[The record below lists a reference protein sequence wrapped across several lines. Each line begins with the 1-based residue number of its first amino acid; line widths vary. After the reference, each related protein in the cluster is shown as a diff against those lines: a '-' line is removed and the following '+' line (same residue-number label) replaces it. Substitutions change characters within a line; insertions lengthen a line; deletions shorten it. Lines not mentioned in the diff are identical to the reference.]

1 MTDVSAR
8 TDTSSAQAM
17 SRARLDRATYE
28 RARLVNLVSRQAL
41 GVVLVLLAC
50 LWLAP
55 IVWTISTSLRTP
67 AQSFSLP
74 PKWLPTDFAWG
85 NYAQVFESVPFAEI
99 LANSVKVSIAIVLG
113 QMVTASLAGY
123 AFARLN
129 FPGKN
134 MLFMLLMASLMVP
147 AQATII
153 PVFLLVK
160 WLGLSDTLWSLI
172 LPAWVSAF
180 GVFFMRQAFMQIP
193 QDLVDA
199 AKIDGAGQWR
209 IFANIFLPL
218 CAGPLAVLAI
228 LSFNTFWNEFF
239 RPLIF
244 LSSQGNFTLPLGLV
258 TLQGYLGTGSL
269 SVVLAGVVISMLPV
283 LLIFIFAQRYVIE
296 GIARTGVKG

>member
-1 MTDVSAR
+1 MSDMTVDLVA
-8 TDTSSAQAM
+8 T
-17 SRARLDRATYE
+17 RARADRAANQ
-28 RARLVNLVSRQAL
+28 RARLVGSMGRWIVGAA
-41 GVVLVLLAC
+41 LVLLAC

-55 IVWTISTSLRTP
+55 IVWTVSTSLRTP

-74 PKWLPTDFAWG
+74 PKWLPTDLAFS
-85 NYAQVFESVPFAEI
+85 NYSQVFESVPFGQI
-99 LANSVKVSIAIVLG
+99 LANSIKVSVAIVLG
-113 QMVTASLAGY
+113 QIVTASLAGY

-134 MLFMLLMASLMVP
+134 FLFILLMASLMVP
-147 AQATII
+147 GQATII
-153 PVFLLVK
+153 PVFLLIK
-160 WLGLSDTLWSLI
+160 WFGLADTLWSLI

-199 AKIDGAGQWR
+199 AKIDGAGQWH
-209 IFANIFLPL
+209 IFTRVFVPL
-218 CAGPLAVLAI
+218 CSGPMAVLAI

-244 LSSQGNFTLPLGLV
+244 LSSQEHFTLPLGLV

-283 LLIFIFAQRYVIE
+283 LLIFVFAQRYVIE

>member
-1 MTDVSAR
+1 MTDISLSQASAR
-8 TDTSSAQAM
+8 ARADRAAYA
-17 SRARLDRATYE
+17 RARLISV
-28 RARLVNLVSRQAL
+28 LSRQAVAVL
-41 GVVLVLLAC
+41 LVLLAC
-50 LWLAP
+50 FWLAP
-55 IVWTISTSLRTP
+55 ILWALSTSLRTP

-74 PKWLPTDFAWG
+74 PKWLPTDLAFS
-85 NYAQVFESVPFAEI
+85 NYVQVFDSVPLAEI
-99 LANSVKVSIAIVLG
+99 LLNSVKVSVAIVLG
-113 QMVTASLAGY
+113 QLVTASLAGY

-129 FPGKN
+129 FPAKN
-134 MLFMLLMASLMVP
+134 VLFLLLMASLMVP

-160 WLGLSDTLWSLI
+160 WFGLADTLWSLI
-172 LPAWVSAF
+172 IPAWVSAF

-199 AKIDGAGQWR
+199 AKIDGAGQWH
-209 IFANIFLPL
+209 IFSRLFVPL
-218 CAGPLAVLAI
+218 GAGPMAVLAI
-228 LSFNTFWNEFF
+228 LSFNTFWNELF

-244 LSSQGNFTLPLGLV
+244 LSSQQNFTLPLGLV

-283 LLIFIFAQRYVIE
+283 LLIFVFAQRYVIE

>member
-1 MTDVSAR
+1 MSDLTADVVSIRAR
-8 TDTSSAQAM
+8 ADRAASQ
-17 SRARLDRATYE
+17 RARLIGSSGRW
-28 RARLVNLVSRQAL
+28 LL
-41 GVVLVLLAC
+41 GAALVLLAC

-55 IVWTISTSLRTP
+55 IVWTVSTSLRTP

-74 PKWLPTDFAWG
+74 PKWLPTDLAFS
-85 NYAQVFESVPFAEI
+85 NYSQVFESVPFGEI

-113 QMVTASLAGY
+113 QLVTASLAGY

-134 MLFMLLMASLMVP
+134 VLFLLLMASLMVP
-147 AQATII
+147 GQATII
-153 PVFLLVK
+153 PVFLLIK
-160 WLGLSDTLWSLI
+160 WFGLADTLWSLI

-199 AKIDGAGQWR
+199 AKMDGADQWH
-209 IFANIFLPL
+209 IFSRVFVPL
-218 CAGPLAVLAI
+218 CAGPMAVLAI

-244 LSSQGNFTLPLGLV
+244 LSSQQHFTLPLGLV

-283 LLIFIFAQRYVIE
+283 LLIFVFAQRYVIE

>member
-1 MTDVSAR
+1 MTDISVGQVA
-8 TDTSSAQAM
+8 A
-17 SRARLDRATYE
+17 RARVDRAAYE
-28 RARLVNLVSRQAL
+28 RSRLVGAIQRQVV
-41 GVVLVLLAC
+41 GVVLVALAC
-50 LWLAP
+50 FWLAP
-55 IVWTISTSLRTP
+55 IVWTVSTSLRTP

-74 PKWLPTDFAWG
+74 PQWLPTDLAWG

-99 LANSVKVSIAIVLG
+99 LMNSVKVSVAIVLG
-113 QMVTASLAGY
+113 QLVTASLAGY
-123 AFARLN
+123 AFARLR

-134 MLFMLLMASLMVP
+134 ILFFLLMASLMVP
-147 AQATII
+147 GQATII
-153 PVFLLVK
+153 PVFLLIK
-160 WLGLSDTLWSLI
+160 WFGLADTLWSLV

-199 AKIDGAGQWR
+199 AKIDGAGQWH
-209 IFANIFLPL
+209 IFSRVFVPL
-218 CAGPLAVLAI
+218 CAGPMAVLAI

-244 LSSQGNFTLPLGLV
+244 LSSQQNFTLPIGLV

-283 LLIFIFAQRYVIE
+283 LLIFVFAQRYVIE

>member
-1 MTDVSAR
+1 MSDIVVGQPTTDR
-8 TDTSSAQAM
+8 
-17 SRARLDRATYE
+17 RFDRAASQ
-28 RARLVNLVSRQAL
+28 RAWLVRTIGRALVGTL
-41 GVVLVLLAC
+41 LVVLAL

-55 IVWTISTSLRTP
+55 IIWTMSTSLRTP

-74 PKWLPTDFAWG
+74 PQWLPTDLAFG
-85 NYAQVFESVPFAEI
+85 NYRQVFESVPFGEI
-99 LANSVKVSIAIVLG
+99 LANSVKVSVAIVLG
-113 QMVTASLAGY
+113 QLVTASLAGY
-123 AFARLN
+123 AFARLR

-134 MLFMLLMASLMVP
+134 LLFFLLMASLMVP
-147 AQATII
+147 GQATII
-153 PVFLLVK
+153 PVFLLIK
-160 WLGLSDTLWSLI
+160 WFGLADTLWSLI

-199 AKIDGAGQWR
+199 AKIDGAGQWH
-209 IFANIFLPL
+209 IFSRVFVPL
-218 CAGPLAVLAI
+218 CTGPMAVLAI

-244 LSSQGNFTLPLGLV
+244 LSSQKNFTLPIGLV

>member
-1 MTDVSAR
+1 MTEFSAGR
-8 TDTSSAQAM
+8 AAAPARINRPAFDAAQLI
-17 SRARLDRATYE
+17 S
-28 RARLVNLVSRQAL
+28 LVVRQAL
-41 GVVLVLLAC
+41 GIGLVLLAC

-55 IVWTISTSLRTP
+55 IVWTVSTSLRTP

-74 PKWLPTDFAWG
+74 PQWLPTDLAFG
-85 NYAQVFESVPFAEI
+85 NYLQVFDSVPFADI
-99 LANSVKVSIAIVLG
+99 LMNSVKVSVAIVLG
-113 QMVTASLAGY
+113 QLVTASLAGY

-134 MLFMLLMASLMVP
+134 ILFFLLMASLMVP
-147 AQATII
+147 GQATII
-153 PVFLLVK
+153 PVFLLIK
-160 WLGLSDTLWSLI
+160 WFGLSDTLWSLI
-172 LPAWVSAF
+172 VPAWVSAF

-199 AKIDGAGQWR
+199 AKIDGADQWH
-209 IFANIFLPL
+209 IFTRVFVPL
-218 CAGPLAVLAI
+218 CSGPMAVLAI
-228 LSFNTFWNEFF
+228 LSFNTFWNELF

-244 LSSQGNFTLPLGLV
+244 LSSQTNFTLPLGLV

>member
-1 MTDVSAR
+1 MAGMLAR
-8 TDTSSAQAM
+8 G
-17 SRARLDRATYE
+17 
-28 RARLVNLVSRQAL
+28 VL
-41 GVVLVLLAC
+41 GAALVLLAL

-74 PKWLPTDFAWG
+74 PQWLPTDLAIG
-85 NYAQVFESVPFAEI
+85 NYAQVFVSVPFAEI
-99 LANSVKVSIAIVLG
+99 LTNSAKVTIAIVLG
-113 QMVTASLAGY
+113 QLVTSALAGY
-123 AFARLN
+123 AFARLR

-134 MLFMLLMASLMVP
+134 LLFILLMASLMVP
-147 AQATII
+147 GQATII
-153 PVFLLVK
+153 PVFLLIK
-160 WLGLSDTLWSLI
+160 WFGLADTLWSLI

-180 GVFFMRQAFMQIP
+180 GVFFMRQAFMGIP

-199 AKIDGAGQWR
+199 GKIDGADQWH
-209 IFANIFLPL
+209 IFSRIFLPL
-218 CAGPLAVLAI
+218 STGPMAVLAI

-244 LSSQGNFTLPLGLV
+244 LSSQNNFTLPIGLV

-269 SVVLAGVVISMLPV
+269 SVVLAGVVISMTPV
-283 LLIFIFAQRYVIE
+283 LLIFVFAQRYVIE

>member
-1 MTDVSAR
+1 MTEI
-8 TDTSSAQAM
+8 SAQGVTTH
-17 SRARLDRATYE
+17 ARLDRPGYDWS
-28 RARLVNLVSRQAL
+28 RLVGLLGRQVLGAAL
-41 GVVLVLLAC
+41 ILLA
-50 LWLAP
+50 LFWLAP
-55 IVWTISTSLRTP
+55 IVWTVSTSLRTP

-74 PKWLPTDFAWG
+74 PKWLPTDLAWG
-85 NYAQVFESVPFAEI
+85 NYAQVFDSVPFAEI
-99 LANSVKVSIAIVLG
+99 LLNSAKVSLAIVLG
-113 QMVTASLAGY
+113 QLVTASLAGY

-134 MLFMLLMASLMVP
+134 MLFILLMASLMVP

-153 PVFLLVK
+153 PVFLLIK
-160 WLGLSDTLWSLI
+160 WFGLADTLWSLI

-199 AKIDGAGQWR
+199 AKIDGAGQWH
-209 IFANIFLPL
+209 IFSRVFVPL
-218 CAGPLAVLAI
+218 CAGPMAVLAI
-228 LSFNTFWNEFF
+228 LSFNTFWNELF

-244 LSSQGNFTLPLGLV
+244 LSSQQNFTLPLGLV

-283 LLIFIFAQRYVIE
+283 LLIFVFAQRYVIE

>member
-1 MTDVSAR
+1 MTDISVQQVTA
-8 TDTSSAQAM
+8 
-17 SRARLDRATYE
+17 RARVDRAAYE
-28 RARLVNLVSRQAL
+28 RSRLFDMVTRRAL
-41 GVVLVLLAC
+41 GVLLVLLAC

-74 PKWLPTDFAWG
+74 PKWLPTDLAWR

-99 LANSVKVSIAIVLG
+99 LLNSVKVSVAIVLG
-113 QMVTASLAGY
+113 QLVTASLAGY
-123 AFARLN
+123 AFARLR

-134 MLFMLLMASLMVP
+134 VLFFLLMASLMVP
-147 AQATII
+147 GQATII

-160 WLGLSDTLWSLI
+160 WFGLSDTLWSLI

-199 AKIDGAGQWR
+199 AKIDGAGQWH
-209 IFANIFLPL
+209 IFSRLFVPL
-218 CAGPLAVLAI
+218 CAGPMAVLAI
-228 LSFNTFWNEFF
+228 LSFNTFWNELF

-244 LSSQGNFTLPLGLV
+244 LSSQQNFTLPLGLV

-283 LLIFIFAQRYVIE
+283 LLIFVFAQRYVIE

>member
-1 MTDVSAR
+1 MNELTAR
-8 TDTSSAQAM
+8 ESLSNQIAM
-17 SRARLDRATYE
+17 RVRADRAANQRARL
-28 RARLVNLVSRQAL
+28 LSLLSRQAV

-55 IVWTISTSLRTP
+55 IVWTLSTSLRTP

-74 PKWLPTDFAWG
+74 PKWLPTDLAFA
-85 NYAQVFESVPFAEI
+85 NYSRVFDSVPFAEI
-99 LANSVKVSIAIVLG
+99 LMNSVKVSVAIVFG
-113 QMVTASLAGY
+113 QLVTASLAGY

-134 MLFMLLMASLMVP
+134 ILFILLLASLMVP
-147 AQATII
+147 GQATII

-160 WLGLSDTLWSLI
+160 WFGLADTLWALI
-172 LPAWVSAF
+172 VPAWVSAF
-180 GVFFMRQAFMQIP
+180 GVFFMRQAFLQIP

-199 AKIDGAGQWR
+199 AKIDGADQWH
-209 IFANIFLPL
+209 IFSRVFVPL
-218 CAGPLAVLAI
+218 CAGPMAVLAI
-228 LSFNTFWNEFF
+228 LSFNTHWNELF

-244 LSSQGNFTLPLGLV
+244 LSSQQNFTLPLGLV

-283 LLIFIFAQRYVIE
+283 LLIFIFAQRFVIE

>member
-1 MTDVSAR
+1 MSEVSAGR
-8 TDTSSAQAM
+8 VTTH
-17 SRARLDRATYE
+17 ARIARPAYE
-28 RARLVNLVSRQAL
+28 WTRLVGAIGRR
-41 GVVLVLLAC
+41 LLAAALILLAL

-55 IVWTISTSLRTP
+55 IIWTVSTSLRTP

-74 PKWLPTDFAWG
+74 PQWLPTDLAFS
-85 NYAQVFESVPFAEI
+85 NYLQVFDSVPFGEI
-99 LANSVKVSIAIVLG
+99 LANSVKVSVAIVLG
-113 QMVTASLAGY
+113 QLVTASLAGY
-123 AFARLN
+123 AFARLR

-134 MLFMLLMASLMVP
+134 ILFFLLMASLMVP
-147 AQATII
+147 GQATII
-153 PVFLLVK
+153 PVFLLIK
-160 WLGLSDTLWSLI
+160 WFGLADTLWSLI

-193 QDLVDA
+193 QDMVDA
-199 AKIDGAGQWR
+199 GKMDGANQWQIFSR
-209 IFANIFLPL
+209 IFVPL
-218 CAGPLAVLAI
+218 CAGPMAVLAI

-244 LSSQGNFTLPLGLV
+244 LSSQKNFTLPIGLV

-283 LLIFIFAQRYVIE
+283 LLIFVFAQRYVIE